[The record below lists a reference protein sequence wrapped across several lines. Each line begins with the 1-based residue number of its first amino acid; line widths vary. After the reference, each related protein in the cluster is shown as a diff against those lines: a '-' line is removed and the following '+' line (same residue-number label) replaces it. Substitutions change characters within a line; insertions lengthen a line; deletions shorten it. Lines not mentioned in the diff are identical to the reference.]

1 MAKRRPRRIPPA
13 EWMATLISLGIV
25 LATIGFLMF
34 EAFQPGPL
42 EPALTVDVLQVRE
55 SAGSFVVDVEV
66 KNASRGAAA
75 DVHLAG
81 MSETRPQAR
90 VDYVPGFSSRRAS
103 LVFAFDPGNN
113 AEVRIVG
120 YSQP

>member
-1 MAKRRPRRIPPA
+1 
-13 EWMATLISLGIV
+13 MATLISLGIV

-81 MSETRPQAR
+81 MSETRDGPGTRPQAR